1 MDGTSKWETAGT
13 ILWQEQEGRRVSRNS
28 GPLLSLH
35 SGGCVHRNAW
45 NEQVGNPW
53 YCPPDLPG
61 AGRAARFSQL
71 WTTAELTWRLCFNI
85 FLEKSRFWRC
95 ILVGSEGR
103 WWRFDRVFHRRKSGT
118 HDNQRS
124 KNIIR
129 MKKTI
134 CRCLTCM
141 GKPLKLSEFKY
152 FGDLTAPNWD

>member
-13 ILWQEQEGRRVSRNS
+13 ILWQEQEGRRDSRNS

-35 SGGCVHRNAW
+35 GGCV
-45 NEQVGNPW
+45 
-53 YCPPDLPG
+53 
-61 AGRAARFSQL
+61 SI
-71 WTTAELTWRLCFNI
+71 I

-118 HDNQRS
+118 HDNQSS

-129 MKKTI
+129 VKKTI
-134 CRCLTCM
+134 CWCLTCM
-141 GKPLKLSEFKY
+141 GKPMKLSEFKY
-152 FGDLTAPNWD
+152 FGDLTTRIWDQFFRKMQHKSQDLGFEDPDPGSESLTAATPEIYVSPRKRVAP